1 MNDINPFTSLKEF
14 TGDFDGCDNSVLGPC
29 PTPLL
34 IQAVERQRTFI
45 LEMRDNIFA
54 SLLYKVFGIGDSA
67 LMSIDKHLDEMEDL
81 VYCYIENKKLKK
93 RFENKFLKSKKP
105 DISEI

>member
-34 IQAVERQRTFI
+34 IQAVERQRTLI
-45 LEMRDNIFA
+45 LENRANIYA
-54 SLLYKVFGIGDSA
+54 SFLYKAFGVGESM
-67 LMSIDKHLDEMEDL
+67 LMAIDKHLDEMEEL

-93 RFENKFLKSKKP
+93 RFENKFLKSQKT
-105 DISEI
+105 SFE